1 MSLFKNRELVHN
13 PKVLIREDDENDFSF
28 SVKQLEGAFYR
39 VVPKTGREVLFLQS
53 LKKNVFVYAP
63 AEGDGL
69 IITLN
74 LF

>member
-13 PKVLIREDDENDFSF
+13 PKVLIRKDDENDFSF

-39 VVPKTGREVLFLQS
+39 VVPKTGREALFLQS
-53 LKKNVFVYAP
+53 LKKNVSVYSP